1 MSKPNL
7 VGESG
12 PFATPG
18 HEALTAAV
26 GHAAHCLPEQGP
38 IGVFIHH
45 NTLHAFQHLPF
56 EEAVQAAARRNGTEP
71 FLTEAVFRA
80 ELARGRILAEDLDAV
95 VDAEPDAPL
104 WAGGPSRRRLRR
116 LMLFPGLS
124 AANEANL
131 DWLLSEGGLLS
142 GPRDAEL
149 FAVFLKRTPAP
160 APAAPAVPARP
171 RDALLAAS
179 GIDIDEAVNA
189 RLIRDC
195 SAFLDQGAAAWA
207 MPGRESGLYAAVSA
221 LSDRP
226 LALEPAAL
234 SGLGREF
241 RRQADAGLMPAA
253 VVLGCLNDFRV
264 PTKAWEALLVA
275 ELLSLP
281 GWAGLIHKLERE
293 PGLAP
298 HVTLPCSLMDFL
310 AVRLTLTRVAVEN
323 AWAGRGETRPFWTH
337 WREAAPA
344 SAPTEGGRKA
354 AAARLFEAA
363 RLLELTPERAG
374 LLSDAELA
382 SFRAE
387 VESFGDWE
395 RRRVWHLAYERRHEH
410 EILKPLAGH
419 RAGVDPRRPVARPVA
434 QVVTCLDEREESFRR
449 ALEELDPALETLGA
463 AGFFSVA
470 VQYQGLDDPHGAA
483 LCPVVVTPRHAVTER
498 PRADARPLAEVRRAR
513 RRLWSAA
520 AHALEAGSRTA
531 LLGWAFAV
539 VVGLPLLVPM
549 LGRTV
554 APRFTA
560 RARAR
565 LQRLVPSPA
574 TELTLHR
581 PDEGSAPAGDG
592 FLPGFTVAE
601 QAERIAALLRA
612 AGLTEGHARLVAL
625 LGHGSTSLNN
635 PHESAHDCGACG
647 GRRGAPNARIA
658 AAMAN
663 NALVRARMADLGVR
677 VPGDTWFVGG
687 YHDTCSDE
695 VSLFDCDAVPT
706 SHQDELARLRR
717 SLDAG
722 RAANAHERARRFEA
736 FDDAGS
742 AAEALAHVEDRADRL
757 SEPRPEYGHATNAVA
772 IVGRRS
778 LTRGLFLDRRAFLVS
793 YDPDR
798 DPNLDSLAALLGAGG
813 PVCAGINLEY
823 YFSVV
828 DNERYGC
835 GTKLPHNVTGLIG
848 VMNGPAS
855 DLRTGLPLQ
864 MVEVHEPVR
873 LLLVIENT
881 PENILQ
887 AAGRSSVVV
896 ELVKNRWIRV
906 AAMHPETGAIS
917 VLRGD
922 AFEPLNGSSTP
933 PVVHSSVDWYRHR
946 LEHLPIARVAGT
958 VPHPVNT
965 VKA

>member
-1 MSKPNL
+1 MSKPGL

-12 PFATPG
+12 PFAAPG
-18 HEALTAAV
+18 PEALAAAV
-26 GHAAHCLPEQGP
+26 SSAAHCLPEQGP

-56 EEAVQAAARRNGTEP
+56 EEAVQEAARRHGTEP

-80 ELARGRILAEDLDAV
+80 DFARGRILAEDLDAV
-95 VDAEPDAPL
+95 VGAEPDAPL
-104 WAGGPSRRRLRR
+104 WPGGPARRRLRR
-116 LMLFPGLS
+116 LLLSPGLS
-124 AANEANL
+124 GVNAANLE
-131 DWLLSEGGLLS
+131 WRLSEGGLLN
-142 GPRDAEL
+142 GPRDAGL
-149 FAVFLKRTPAP
+149 LAVFLKRTPASAPVPP
-160 APAAPAVPARP
+160 AIPARP
-171 RDALLAAS
+171 RDALLAAA
-179 GIDIDEAVNA
+179 GIDTDETVNA

-195 SAFLDQGAAAWA
+195 SAFLDQGAAAWS
-207 MPGRESGLYAAVSA
+207 MPGREAGFYATVAA
-221 LSDRP
+221 LAARP

-234 SGLGREF
+234 SGLGRVF
-241 RRQADAGLMPAA
+241 RAQEGLSPAA
-253 VVLGCLNDFRV
+253 VVLACLNDFRV
-264 PTKAWEALLVA
+264 PTKAWESLLVA
-275 ELLSLP
+275 ELLALP
-281 GWAGLIHKLERE
+281 GWAGLMSKLERE

-298 HVTLPCSLMDFL
+298 HTRLPCSLMDFL

-323 AWAGRGETRPFWTH
+323 AWAARGETRPFWTH

-344 SAPTEGGRKA
+344 PVPSESERMA

-363 RLLELTPERAG
+363 RLLGLTAERVAA
-374 LLSDAELA
+374 LSDAELA

-387 VESFGDWE
+387 VEAFGDWE

-419 RAGVDPRRPVARPVA
+419 RAGIDPRRPAARPVA

-449 ALEELDPALETLGA
+449 ALEEGDPALETLGA

-470 VQYQGLDDPHGAA
+470 VQYRGLDDPHAAA

-498 PRADARPLAEVRRAR
+498 AREDDRQRGEARRAR
-513 RRLWSAA
+513 RRLWSAVE
-520 AHALEAGSRTA
+520 HALEAGSRTA
-531 LLGWAFAV
+531 LLGFAFSLLA
-539 VVGLPLLVPM
+539 GLPLLVPM
-549 LGRTV
+549 LGRTL
-554 APRFTA
+554 APRLAA
-560 RARAR
+560 RARAGLR
-565 LQRLVPSPA
+565 RVIPSPA

-581 PDEGSAPAGDG
+581 ADEGAAPAADG

-663 NALVRARMADLGVR
+663 DPRVRARMEGLGVR
-677 VPGDTWFVGG
+677 VPADTWFVGG

-695 VSLFDCDAVPT
+695 VSLFDCDAVPA

-736 FDDAGS
+736 FDDGS
-742 AAEALAHVEDRADRL
+742 SADEALEHAEDRADRL

-798 DPNLDSLAALLGAGG
+798 DPSLDSLAALLGAGG

-848 VMNGPAS
+848 VMNGPSS
-855 DLRTGLPLQ
+855 DLRTGLPWQ

-873 LLLVIENT
+873 LLLVVENT
-881 PENILQ
+881 PERLLA
-887 AAGRSSVVV
+887 AAGRSPVVV
-896 ELVKNRWIRV
+896 ELVKNRWIRL
-906 AAMHPETGAIS
+906 ATIDPADGTIR

-922 AFEPLNGSSTP
+922 AFEALQGAVEP
-933 PVVHSSVDWYRHR
+933 PTALSSVDWYRGK
-946 LEHLPIARVAGT
+946 LQHLPIARIAST
-958 VPHPVNT
+958 LPHPRSE
-965 VKA
+965 AGSA

>member
-7 VGESG
+7 VGEKG

-18 HEALTAAV
+18 REALDAAV
-26 GHAAHCLPEQGP
+26 ATAAHCLPEQGP

-56 EEAVQAAARRNGTEP
+56 EEAVQEAARRNGTEP

-95 VDAEPDAPL
+95 VAAEADAPL
-104 WAGGPSRRRLRR
+104 WPGGPARRRLRR
-116 LMLFPGLS
+116 LMLAPGLS
-124 AANEANL
+124 AANAANL
-131 DWLLSEGGLLS
+131 DWMLSEGGLLN
-142 GPRDAEL
+142 GPRDEEL
-149 FAVFLKRTPAP
+149 FDIFLKKTPE
-160 APAAPAVPARP
+160 AASVPPAVPARP
-171 RDALLAAS
+171 RDALLAAA
-179 GIDIDEAVNA
+179 GVDVDDTVNA

-207 MPGRESGLYAAVSA
+207 MPGREGGFYAAVAA
-221 LSDRP
+221 LATRP

-234 SGLGREF
+234 SGLGRAF
-241 RRQADAGLMPAA
+241 RSQKGLTPAA
-253 VVLGCLNDFRV
+253 VVLACLNDFRV
-264 PTKAWEALLVA
+264 PTKAWETMLVA

-298 HVTLPCSLMDFL
+298 HTPLPCSLMDFL

-323 AWAGRGETRPFWTH
+323 AWAARGETRPFWTH

-344 SAPTEGGRKA
+344 AAPSEA
-354 AAARLFEAA
+354 ARRAGAARLFEAA
-363 RLLELTPERAG
+363 RLLGVTPERAA

-419 RAGVDPRRPVARPVA
+419 RAGVDPRRPAARPVA

-449 ALEELDPALETLGA
+449 ALEENDPALETLGA

-470 VQYQGLDDPHGAA
+470 VQYRGLDDPHAVA

-498 PRADARPLAEVRRAR
+498 AREDARPTAASRRDR

-520 AHALEAGSRTA
+520 AHLLEAGSRTM
-531 LLGWAFAV
+531 LLGWAFAI
-539 VVGLPLLVPM
+539 VVGLPLIVPM
-549 LGRTV
+549 LGRAV
-554 APRFTA
+554 APRFA
-560 RARAR
+560 SRARAR
-565 LQRLVPSPA
+565 LARLIPSPD
-574 TELTLHR
+574 TELSLHR
-581 PDEGSAPAGDG
+581 PDEGSAPAADG
-592 FLPGFTVAE
+592 FLPGFTVSE

-663 NALVRARMADLGVR
+663 DTRVRERMAALGVR
-677 VPGDTWFVGG
+677 VPADTWFVGG

-695 VSLFDCDAVPT
+695 VSLFDLDAVPET
-706 SHQDELARLRR
+706 HRTELARLRR

-742 AAEALAHVEDRADRL
+742 AAEALEHVEDRSDRL

-798 DPNLDSLAALLGAGG
+798 DPNVDSLAALLGAGG

-855 DLRTGLPLQ
+855 DLRTGLPWQ

-873 LLLVIENT
+873 LLLVVENT
-881 PENILQ
+881 PERLLA
-887 AAGRSSVVV
+887 AAGRSPVVV
-896 ELVKNRWIRV
+896 ELVKNRWIRL
-906 AAMHPETGAIS
+906 ATIDPEDGTVR

-922 AFEPLNGSSTP
+922 AFEPLTGAVEP
-933 PVVHSSVDWYRHR
+933 PAALSSVDWYRDK
-946 LEHLPIARVAGT
+946 LEHLPIARIARTG
-958 VPHPVNT
+958 PHPLVEGGN
-965 VKA
+965 A